1 MSKKEL
7 IIFDFFGV
15 ISSEIAPIWLRK
27 YFDEETSKTIKRDIV
42 SQVDIGEISEEELYI
57 KLGDLAKLTP
67 EKVKNEWEK
76 LVIIN
81 TELTDFIR
89 SIKNN
94 YLIALL
100 SNASETFLRKIL
112 DKYSL
117 YDLFDTI
124 VISSEEKIVKPNEE
138 IYNIVLN
145 RLDIKPEKAL
155 MIDDNITNIN
165 GSKEAGIEGIIY
177 NDFKK
182 FKKEFEIKTKAS

>member
-155 MIDDNITNIN
+155 MIDDNINNIN